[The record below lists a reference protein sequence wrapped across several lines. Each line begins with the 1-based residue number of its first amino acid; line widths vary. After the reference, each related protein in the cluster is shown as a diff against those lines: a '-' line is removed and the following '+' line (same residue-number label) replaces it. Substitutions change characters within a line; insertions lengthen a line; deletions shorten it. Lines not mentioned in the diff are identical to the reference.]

1 MAEKKVKKTSPK
13 KTAKKKEPV
22 KAIKA
27 IKKEAVK
34 KEKIVK
40 EEKVEKEIPVVSA
53 RYFYGLGKRKTAVA
67 QVRIYPN
74 AEKGIRKAMVNNKE
88 VKVYF
93 PIEKLQEQIKLPFA
107 KTGQEGKFDISAKVF
122 GGGVNA
128 QAEALRLAISR
139 ALVKVDES
147 FKKPLRDLGFLT
159 RDPRAV
165 ERKKPG
171 LKKARRAPQ
180 WAKR

>member
-1 MAEKKVKKTSPK
+1 MAEKKTKKAAPK
-13 KTAKKKEPV
+13 KTAKKKETP
-22 KAIKA
+22 KEP
-27 IKKEAVK
+27 KKEIVK
-34 KEKIVK
+34 KEK
-40 EEKVEKEIPVVSA
+40 EEKIEKKEALAVPA

-67 QVRIYPN
+67 QVRLYPN
-74 AEKGIRKAMVNNKE
+74 QEKGARKTTVNNKE

-93 PIEKLQEQIKLPFA
+93 PIERLQEQIKNPFI
-107 KTGQEGKFDISAKVF
+107 KIGQEGKFDITAKVF

-128 QAEALRLAISR
+128 QAEAMRLGIAR

-147 FKKPLRDLGFLT
+147 FKKPLRDLGYLT
-159 RDPRAV
+159 RDSRIV